1 MKKLLV
7 VVDYQTD
14 FVTGALANP
23 LAQPLEPAIAARVSQ
38 HLAEGGAV
46 IFTLD
51 THPDAYGETREG
63 QFLPVAHCVRGT
75 EGWQLHGALR
85 TYMDGIHDNVML
97 VEKGAFGSAS
107 LPGAAMTLCGG
118 TPQQIDICGV
128 VTDICVISNA
138 IMLHSAFLET
148 PVNILADLCAAMS
161 QEQHENALNILRGM
175 GYGIVSG

>member
-23 LAQPLEPAIAARVSQ
+23 LAAPLEQGIAARVTQ

-51 THPDAYGETREG
+51 THPEAYAETREG
-63 QFLPVAHCVRGT
+63 QFLPAAHCIRGT
-75 EGWQLHGALR
+75 EGWQLYGALR
-85 TYMDGIHDNVML
+85 TYMEGTRDGVML
-97 VEKGAFGSAS
+97 VEKAAFGSSA

-118 TPQQIDICGV
+118 TPEQIDICGV

-148 PVNILADLCAAMS
+148 PVNILADLCAAMTK
-161 QEQHENALNILRGM
+161 EQQENALNILRGM
-175 GYGIVSG
+175 GYGIVNS

>member
-1 MKKLLV
+1 
-7 VVDYQTD
+7 
-14 FVTGALANP
+14 
-23 LAQPLEPAIAARVSQ
+23 
-38 HLAEGGAV
+38 
-46 IFTLD
+46 
-51 THPDAYGETREG
+51 
-63 QFLPVAHCVRGT
+63 
-75 EGWQLHGALR
+75 
-85 TYMDGIHDNVML
+85 ML

-175 GYGIVSG
+175 GYGIVNG